1 MTDKNNSG
9 FSSEV
14 FQKVTTACIF
24 SKSLRYSAIG
34 NAIQQLAIISFF
46 LPMCVVTVCPIS
58 TYNKQYH
65 RILVI
70 SPGLIQFRGNREGK
84 HVKSLSIEIK
94 FSGY

>member
-1 MTDKNNSG
+1 MTNKNNSG
-9 FSSEV
+9 LSSEV
-14 FQKVTTACIF
+14 FQKVTTAYIF
-24 SKSLRYSAIG
+24 IKSLRYSAIG
-34 NAIQQLAIISFF
+34 NHQLF

-84 HVKSLSIEIK
+84 HVESLSIEIK
-94 FSGY
+94 FPGY